1 MADIR
6 SNIQVNIDTA
16 NAMSAIKSLQAQITA
31 FHSSIRNSGNAANQ
45 AVSSNLT
52 KNLVNSVNATKQFS
66 ASLTTIND
74 RASSFTNALEK
85 NKFSLGQYF
94 KYGAATSKTFGRAF
108 RKEFDTIELVARDRV
123 KSMQTQFVSL
133 GRTANG
139 AIEAIKVKPLTL
151 NMQSLGTQV
160 AMTAQKQQL
169 FNKLLTQGSTNLLNF
184 GKNTQWAGRQ
194 LMVGITLPLALLGA
208 TAMKTFNEMEEQA
221 IRFKRVYGELFT
233 TEAETKQMVA
243 ELQALASEFTKY
255 GVAVA
260 DTMGLAADAA
270 AMGKMG
276 ADLTAQVAQATR
288 LAVLGGVEQNEALE
302 TTISITNAF
311 GVSAEE
317 LAGKIDFLNAVENQ
331 TVTSIEDLTIA
342 IPKAGPVI
350 EQLGGSV
357 EDLAFFLTAMKEGG
371 INASEGANALKSGL
385 AKMINPTTKATAMLG
400 QLGININGIVEG
412 NAGNIKGAVIEL
424 STALDTL
431 EPLQR
436 ARAIEELFGKFQ
448 FARISTLFK
457 NVVAEGNQAQ
467 RVLELSRSTAE
478 ELAILSSRELK
489 RVEDS
494 PLFKFQKSIEDLQ
507 KALVP
512 LGQQFTELLTPLI
525 GFATDMLNRFNGL
538 DEGVKRFVTGTVAV
552 LGLLAPAALMLFGL
566 FANGIANIIKGFGV
580 VRGLFLKVTY
590 AGTGLNAILGYMTQ
604 EHLEATSAANALG
617 TTHGNLTNIFTS
629 EQTAIQNLITSYTQ
643 ATTAMARF
651 NTVSGTRV
659 NRGPAKGGMKLA
671 SGIVS
676 VPGPKGAGD
685 IVPAMLSPG
694 EAVIP
699 ADKVQ
704 KYGSLISGMISDN
717 IPGFERSNV
726 KVSGS
731 QVTLGSSNFN
741 AKDDKQAILLGRTV
755 DKLIEAAKLLGMSAD
770 DAQQA
775 VAQLASQ
782 TEAEARDGKITNNSL
797 LEQEKK
803 QYGGGM
809 SLVGNRTVGVREG
822 LEKDRPVMGNEGVT
836 LSHAGTP
843 VDLTPQQRKEVA
855 KQMSAGSNKSRVQD
869 MKKPMKAYSEEV
881 FQTPAILNAKGGIL
895 SKGQAADLIRHDP
908 ASLSADAAES
918 AGIDK
923 NSPVFK
929 KFGQDVADDLA
940 QNASQ
945 AFSDADLTPAV
956 RRAVDKMEDS
966 LEKEALKS
974 RQKTFRTL
982 GGGKGEKRFTVPKG
996 VNLDLGN
1003 GNNLEGGKK
1012 SYLDRRDSKPAE
1024 EKLAIHRQSDKA
1036 VIALG
1041 RKRIQDAEN
1050 QAKAEGT
1057 AAGRAFSK
1065 SRNSVLKKTG
1075 DSFLATRQRR
1085 SPHKQAAIDGADDG
1099 RAYGKAKNTAE
1110 LKEDKKLRRQAG
1122 AQKRAQIGGRA
1133 FGALGAASMVAGMG
1147 SMADGPVGDI
1157 SQKLMGPLM
1166 GLSAAAGILPMLMNP
1181 IGLVVGALG
1190 GLGAAIYLINKRF
1203 NDQVTKSYELNVA
1216 IGASTEAMGM
1226 FAEAAGKATASQVLD
1241 KRRADSFGTFRT
1253 AAGKTPFGENF
1264 VESDDGK
1271 KMAVAFG
1278 ESLKAFGRDGAIDRL
1293 LSQLSSAV
1301 SGGAM
1306 DAVQARSVAAA
1317 FAESIGDRGVGISVN
1332 ASLTALLGPNGEN
1345 LQTDPLGVR
1354 VTILEQSAKDIE
1366 NVFTKAFANGVA
1378 NVNTT
1383 GSKFASNSN
1392 YSYGNT
1398 KPTNARS
1405 AGNTRA
1411 ANTDASAAEIGEIIA
1426 VSASYINNQK
1436 LQEDSL
1442 QLAYEISIAA
1452 AEAAKDQV
1460 EATRLQEQ
1468 FLKDRATLISM
1479 GSETLANISE
1489 NVMSASNT
1497 DVILKQFREK
1507 IKDTFKDDP
1516 ILSNISEA
1524 LLEKVEK
1531 LPDEQEVVI
1540 SAALL
1545 SGDLEAMTLN
1555 NILNG
1560 ENSEKIVDMIVKLGV
1575 VESSRAMELAGLFD
1589 GNVTQSTRALMSATP
1604 PPTMT
1609 RETKFLEDMN
1619 SLDPTAAIE
1628 MSDAFSEV
1636 ARLAGLIGEDGVA
1649 NLFAFYQENPDN
1661 LIKMAEDL
1669 DALALAAEGTD
1680 GLSVS
1685 VIQEL
1690 VTKGTLQASV
1700 LDAIKLNQEYF
1711 ETLSSDQKVIYT
1723 TVLRT
1728 IYETQGANNAEA
1740 LAKFSEV
1747 QPNVGANTFESIMKN
1762 YAQRENGAAYIQQ
1775 MANDWYNNVYAPS
1788 QATAAAELA
1797 AAKVDPTDKGPTPGA
1812 GSKKT
1817 DPLDAILEKLKNLR
1831 DFSIDAK
1838 GGITELNRVIKKG
1851 LTKFLGSDQKLL
1863 FAGYSEDFINAIN
1876 AMDEQT
1882 RSNFVKISDGAVK
1895 VTAAGRSLNRA
1906 YSEIKLGEFSMS
1918 LTQGIA
1924 DVNKQMTAMTKL
1936 TASGMSSSDA
1946 FDIVKN
1952 TTLAYAIAAATT
1964 TEKVD
1969 LLIKSFD
1976 KLQGLQEDFA
1986 NSTPEGM
1993 AASVS
1998 KGLGDIKEVFAAQEE
2013 AVNLAFESTS
2023 DYLTNT
2029 TNGLIPLAEKQL
2041 SDYQSIVGDLNY
2053 SLDKIG
2059 KQEEVINKKYDD
2071 RIESLNKMYEIN
2083 SDLADQEK
2091 GKVDIASALASG
2103 DIAAAAKAIQEQ
2115 RSQEAE
2121 RQKSRSQ
2128 EIIESARQSEL
2139 GSLFSE
2145 NGKTRLQIETEIK
2158 QLQEQIAEVEQKRIK
2173 PNQELL
2179 ADLTRQRDIAI
2190 EAIGT
2195 DGYLGKT
2202 KAEWSLVESGIRLAK
2217 SEAVGY
2223 KDAIKEALLLIPGL
2237 KEAYGKDPIPVPGL
2251 STAQNDAVSKIK
2263 SNREAVR
2270 KSEGTTAADKV
2281 LISENMKLIRM
2292 LDTAGVDRKLFMS
2305 GGGKIP
2311 KYYAAGGFAKGTDT
2325 IPAMLTPGEFVVR
2338 KFAVDKFG
2346 VNNLKAINSGAN
2358 PGSNM
2363 YNSYEVNVNVKSEA
2377 NADQIAKAVLTQIKQ
2392 VDSQR
2397 MRSNRF

>member
-525 GFATDMLNRFNGL
+525 SFATDMLNRFNGL

-566 FANGIANIIKGFGV
+566 FANGVANIIKGFGV

-590 AGTGLNAILGYMTQ
+590 AGTGLNAILNYMTQ

-659 NRGPAKGGMKLA
+659 GKGAAKGGMKLA

-704 KYGSLISGMISDN
+704 KYGALISGMISDN
-717 IPGFERSNV
+717 IPGFRRSNV

-731 QVTLGSSNFN
+731 EVTLAGQTFTAPGN
-741 AKDDKQAILLGRTV
+741 ADKAPAAAGRLGDEL
-755 DKLIEAAKLLGMSAD
+755 DKLVAGFQVLGMELNEAEEAAAALARATAERSKNDNVSA
-770 DAQQA
+770 
-775 VAQLASQ
+775 
-782 TEAEARDGKITNNSL
+782 TELRKT
-797 LEQEKK
+797 EQSEF
-803 QYGGGM
+803 GGGVA
-809 SLVGNRTVGVREG
+809 LAGNRTVQSREVRGREG
-822 LEKDRPVMGNEGVT
+822 NELVKGNEGVT
-836 LSHAGTP
+836 LSHTGTP
-843 VDLTPQQRKEVA
+843 VPLSNKQRKDLA
-855 KQMSAGSNKSRVQD
+855 AQLPAGSNRNKVLD
-869 MKKPMKAYSEEV
+869 ANTPMNAYSESV
-881 FQTPAILNAKGGIL
+881 FPTPAILNAQGGIL
-895 SKGQAADLIRHDP
+895 NKGEAADIIRQNP
-908 ASLSADAAES
+908 QGLASEAAES
-918 AGIDK
+918 LGLDPNA
-923 NSPVFK
+923 PAFK
-929 KFGQDVADDLA
+929 KFGQDVANELA
-940 QNASQ
+940 ADANA
-945 AFSDADLTPAV
+945 AFSDMDLTPAV
-956 RRAVDKMEDS
+956 NRAIDKMEAGV
-966 LEKEALKS
+966 EKKALQD
-974 RQKTFRTL
+974 RQKTFRTV
-982 GGGKGEKRFTVPKG
+982 GGGKGGKRFSLPKG
-996 VNLDLGN
+996 VGLDLGD
-1003 GNNLEGGKK
+1003 GNKIEGGA
-1012 SYLDRRDSKPAE
+1012 SYVDRRDRKKSE
-1024 EKLAIHRQSDKA
+1024 VKLAAHKEADGA
-1036 VIALG
+1036 VIALA
-1041 RKRIQDAEN
+1041 RKKVQQAEL
-1050 QAKAEGT
+1050 QGKKEGT
-1057 AAGRAFSK
+1057 AAGKAFSK
-1065 SRNSVLKKTG
+1065 SRNAVLKKTG

-1085 SPHKQAAIDGADDG
+1085 SPHKQAAKDGADDG
-1099 RAYGKAKNTAE
+1099 RAYGKAKNAAE
-1110 LKEDKKLRRQAG
+1110 LKEEKKLRKQAG

-1133 FGALGAASMVAGMG
+1133 FGALGAASMIAGMG
-1147 SMADGPVGDI
+1147 SMAGGPVGDI

-1203 NDQVTKSYELNVA
+1203 NDQVTKSYELNIA
-1216 IGASTEAMGM
+1216 IGTSTEAMGK
-1226 FAEAAGKATASQVLD
+1226 FAEAAGKATASQILD
-1241 KRRADSFGTFRT
+1241 KRRESAFGTFRA

-1264 VESDDGK
+1264 IASDDGK
-1271 KMAVAFG
+1271 KMAAAFG
-1278 ESLKAFGRDGAIDRL
+1278 ESIKAFGKDGAVSRL
-1293 LSQLSSAV
+1293 TNQLASAV
-1301 SGGAM
+1301 TGGAM
-1306 DAVQARSVAAA
+1306 DAAQARSVADA
-1317 FAESIGDRGVGISVN
+1317 FAQSIGDRSLGIGIN
-1332 ASLTALLGPNGEN
+1332 ASLAGLLGPNGEN
-1345 LQTDPLGVR
+1345 LEKDPLGIRVR
-1354 VTILEQSAKDIE
+1354 ILEESAKDIE
-1366 NVFTKAFANGVA
+1366 NVFTRAFANGAA
-1378 NVNTT
+1378 NVNANPV
-1383 GSKFASNSN
+1383 KFAAS
-1392 YSYGNT
+1392 GNNVSSR
-1398 KPTNARS
+1398 PTYR
-1405 AGNTRA
+1405 GRVKVTDR
-1411 ANTDASAAEIGEIIA
+1411 DASAAEIGEVIA
-1426 VSASYINNQK
+1426 VSAAYINNQK

-1442 QLAYEISIAA
+1442 QLAYETSIAA
-1452 AEAAKDQV
+1452 AIAAEDQV
-1460 EATRLQEQ
+1460 EATRLQAKFIE
-1468 FLKDRATLISM
+1468 DRATLMSM
-1479 GSETLANISE
+1479 GSETLTNISDE
-1489 NVMSASNT
+1489 VMSATNT
-1497 DVILKQFREK
+1497 DVILKQFRDK
-1507 IKDTFKDDP
+1507 IKDSFKDDP

-1524 LLEKVEK
+1524 LLDKVEK
-1531 LPDEQEVVI
+1531 LPDEQEVII
-1540 SAALL
+1540 SASLL

-1560 ENSEKIVDMIVKLGV
+1560 ENSEKIVDMIVKIGV
-1575 VESSRAMELAGLFD
+1575 TEATRGLDLASLLPD
-1589 GNVTQSTRALMSATP
+1589 GNVKDTNVRRLMSDSP
-1604 PPTMT
+1604 SNVSY
-1609 RETKFLEDMN
+1609 ETAFLNQLN
-1619 SLDPTAAIE
+1619 SLDPADAIE
-1628 MSDAFSEV
+1628 MNNVFQEMTRLSDA
-1636 ARLAGLIGEDGVA
+1636 LGEDG
-1649 NLFAFYQENPDN
+1649 LGKLMAFYVQNPGLQKELASDID
-1661 LIKMAEDL
+1661 LIRV
-1669 DALALAAEGTD
+1669 AAEGVD
-1680 GLSVS
+1680 GLTVE

-1690 VTKGTLQASV
+1690 VTEGTLNASV
-1700 LDAIKLNQEYF
+1700 YDEIKKNQDYF
-1711 ETLSSDQKVIYT
+1711 DGLPDDQKVVYT
-1723 TVLRT
+1723 QVLRT
-1728 IYETQGANNAEA
+1728 LFEVEGSLNPMEIAMRSNPGLFDNLGPQADGNDRMAIAEEYLRKYIPELVTSSA
-1740 LAKFSEV
+1740 ILDDDKT
-1747 QPNVGANTFESIMKN
+1747 G
-1762 YAQRENGAAYIQQ
+1762 EN
-1775 MANDWYNNVYAPS
+1775 
-1788 QATAAAELA
+1788 
-1797 AAKVDPTDKGPTPGA
+1797 DPPPGT

-1817 DPLDAILEKLKNLR
+1817 DPIDAILEKLKRLR
-1831 DFSIDAK
+1831 DLSIDAK
-1838 GGITELNRVIKKG
+1838 GGIAELNSVIKKG
-1851 LTKFLGSDQKLL
+1851 LAKFLGSDQKFL
-1863 FAGYSEDFINAIN
+1863 FAGYSADFINAVM
-1876 AMDEQT
+1876 AMDDET
-1882 RSNFVKISDGAVK
+1882 REKFVKISDGAVK
-1895 VTAAGRSLNRA
+1895 VTTAGRSLNKA

-1924 DVNKQMTAMTKL
+1924 DVNKQVTAMTKL
-1936 TASGMSSSDA
+1936 TARGMSSSDA
-1946 FDIVKN
+1946 FDIVKDSA
-1952 TTLAYAIAAATT
+1952 LAYAIATSTT
-1964 TEKVD
+1964 TKEVD
-1969 LLIKSFD
+1969 ELIKSFD
-1976 KLQGLQEDFA
+1976 KLQGLQKDLS

-2053 SLDKIG
+2053 SLDKIA

-2128 EIIESARQSEL
+2128 EIMESARQSEL

-2237 KEAYGKDPIPVPGL
+2237 KEAYGKDPIPDPDLPGSGL
-2251 STAQNDAVSKIK
+2251 STAQNDAISKIK
-2263 SNREAVR
+2263 SNRDAVR

-2281 LISENMKLIRM
+2281 LISENMKLIKV
-2292 LDTAGVDRKLFMS
+2292 LDAAGVDRKLFMS